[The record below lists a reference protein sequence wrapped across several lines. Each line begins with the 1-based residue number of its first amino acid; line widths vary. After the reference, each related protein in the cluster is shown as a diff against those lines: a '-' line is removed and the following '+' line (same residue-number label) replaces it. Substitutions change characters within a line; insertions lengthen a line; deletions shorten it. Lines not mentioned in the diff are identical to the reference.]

1 MEPKSKIINV
11 LKNIELQEEA
21 INDLKQIKDEN
32 KITEL
37 SPDEDIEIIS
47 NNLEN
52 DQKSLHNLQREY
64 SQRMLGRLVRNG
76 IEDDEMMAWWMNR
89 Y

>member
-37 SPDEDIEIIS
+37 NPDEDIEVIS

-52 DQKSLHNLQREY
+52 DQKSLRNLQREY
-64 SQRMLGRLVRNG
+64 SQKMLSRIVTGG
-76 IEDDEMMAWWMNR
+76 IQDDEMMTWWMNR

>member
-1 MEPKSKIINV
+1 MEPKSRIINV

-21 INDLKQIKDEN
+21 INDLKQIKEEN

-37 SPDEDIEIIS
+37 NPEEDIEIIS

-64 SQRMLGRLVRNG
+64 SQRMLGRMVSGG
-76 IEDDEMMAWWMNR
+76 IQDDEMMAWWMNR

>member
-21 INDLKQIKDEN
+21 INDLKQIKGEN
-32 KITEL
+32 KITGL
-37 SPDEDIEIIS
+37 NPDEDIEVIS

-64 SQRMLGRLVRNG
+64 SQKMLSRLVTGG
-76 IEDDEMMAWWMNR
+76 IQDDEMMTWWMNR